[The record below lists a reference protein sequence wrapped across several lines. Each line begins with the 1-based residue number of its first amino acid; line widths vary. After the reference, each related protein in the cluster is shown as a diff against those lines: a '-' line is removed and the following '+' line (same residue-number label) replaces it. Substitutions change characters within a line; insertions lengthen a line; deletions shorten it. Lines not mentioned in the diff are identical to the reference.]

1 MTVEQLQEARSRT
14 VGKPDWDAMID
25 DDIAIPAVTCT
36 LEVSVFNSKVKD
48 NDTALDVSSDKQA
61 DESAYQVIKDL
72 FPKSKELET
81 MRSCYGRARNHGIY
95 KYTIA
100 TGGKG
105 SPRLLPMKNLEKCT
119 RFVDECEKKFKE
131 ERDKFLDSYENKVA
145 EQAFKLGRGFDAT
158 QYKTRHEVVK
168 YFSWQYS
175 IQPLPQGGVKGV
187 MGELFGDINDD
198 FKERLDYLESE
209 CKSMVKQSIDKGVQ
223 KEIHEGKGLKDFLEN
238 VVNRLKLRN
247 ETEEKQDNGEKVAT
261 AKISESLLQNPL
273 DKVEKLQD
281 FNFTND
287 PEVTK
292 LCEQVQEALGGIT
305 KSQLDDS
312 RYTRDTVIT
321 KVDSILDKF

>member
-1 MTVEQLQEARSRT
+1 MTVEQLLNSGV
-14 VGKPDWDAMID
+14 VGKPDWDAMIN

-36 LEVSVFNSKVKD
+36 FSAEVFNSKVKD
-48 NDTALDVSSDKQA
+48 ADTAQYVSSNKQA
-61 DESAYQVIKDL
+61 EDCAYQVVKDL
-72 FPKSKELET
+72 FPKSKELDA

-119 RFVDECEKKFKE
+119 RFVAGCEKEFKD

-145 EQAFKLGRGFDAT
+145 EQAIKLGRGFDAT
-158 QYKTRHEVVK
+158 QYPTRHEVAQR
-168 YFSWQYS
+168 FSWQYS
-175 IQPLPQGGVKGV
+175 IQPLPQGGISGV
-187 MGELFGDINDD
+187 MGDLFGAMSDD
-198 FKERLDYLESE
+198 FKERLEYLESE
-209 CKSMVKQSIDKGVQ
+209 CKSAVQQSIDKGVQ
-223 KEIHEGKGLKDFLEN
+223 KEIHEGKGLKEFLQN
-238 VVNRLKLRN
+238 VVARLKERN
-247 ETEEKQDNGEKVAT
+247 ETEEKQDNGEKVAN

-292 LCEQVQEALGGIT
+292 LCDEVIEAIGDVT
-305 KSQLDDS
+305 KSQLADS

-321 KVDSILDKF
+321 KVSNILDRF

>member
-1 MTVEQLQEARSRT
+1 MTVEQLRN
-14 VGKPDWDAMID
+14 VGG
-25 DDIAIPAVTCT
+25 DIAIPAVTCT

-72 FPKSKELET
+72 FPKSKELEA

-119 RFVDECEKKFKE
+119 RFVDGCEKEFKD
-131 ERDKFLDSYENKVA
+131 ERDKFLNSYENKVA
-145 EQAFKLGRGFDAT
+145 EQAIKLGKGFDAT
-158 QYKTRHEVVK
+158 QYPTRHEVAQ

-175 IQPLPQGGVKGV
+175 IQPLPQGGIKGV
-187 MGELFGDINDD
+187 MGDLFSDISDD
-198 FKERLDYLESE
+198 FKERLEYLESE
-209 CKSMVKQSIDKGVQ
+209 CKSAVQQSIDKGVQ
-223 KEIHEGKGLKDFLEN
+223 KEIHEGKGLKEFLKN
-238 VVNRLKLRN
+238 VVDRLKERN
-247 ETEEKQDNGEKVAT
+247 ETEEKQDNGEKVAN
-261 AKISESLLQNPL
+261 AKIIESLLQNPL

-292 LCEQVQEALGGIT
+292 LCDEVIEAIGNVT
-305 KSQLDDS
+305 KSQLADS

-321 KVDSILDKF
+321 KVSNILDRF